1 MKYCLFEK
9 IDLNVF
15 LGVVS
20 IDESQKDV
28 NLPDNSEENLV
39 AAEVVVAPTVENG
52 QQINVNK
59 DVVDNTYEIYIYNAK
74 EPSTNKNASN
84 SENSGSN
91 TQGYIDIRFALTLL
105 ASEFSD
111 KFELKFPESCHL
123 FDNKLFLDSKFSI
136 PGFTNFF
143 PDEKLFFVTD
153 ETKNT
158 VNLNSENYFNF

>member
-52 QQINVNK
+52 QQVNVSK
-59 DVVDNTYEIYIYNAK
+59 DVVDNTYEIYI
-74 EPSTNKNASN
+74 
-84 SENSGSN
+84 
-91 TQGYIDIRFALTLL
+91 L
-105 ASEFSD
+105 
-111 KFELKFPESCHL
+111 
-123 FDNKLFLDSKFSI
+123 
-136 PGFTNFF
+136 
-143 PDEKLFFVTD
+143 
-153 ETKNT
+153 
-158 VNLNSENYFNF
+158 

>member
-1 MKYCLFEK
+1 MSTDK
-9 IDLNVF
+9 
-15 LGVVS
+15 
-20 IDESQKDV
+20 SQKDV
-28 NLPDNSEENLV
+28 NLPDNSEENLA

-84 SENSGSN
+84 SEAGPSGSN

-111 KFELKFPESCHL
+111 KFELKFPELNRADLKSFQAASSQVGAL
-123 FDNKLFLDSKFSI
+123 QFLR
-136 PGFTNFF
+136 
-143 PDEKLFFVTD
+143 
-153 ETKNT
+153 
-158 VNLNSENYFNF
+158 

>member
-15 LGVVS
+15 LGGVS

-28 NLPDNSEENLV
+28 NLPDNSEENLA

-84 SENSGSN
+84 SEAGPSGNN
-91 TQGYIDIRFALTLL
+91 TQGYIDIRFALIL
-105 ASEFSD
+105 
-111 KFELKFPESCHL
+111 
-123 FDNKLFLDSKFSI
+123 
-136 PGFTNFF
+136 
-143 PDEKLFFVTD
+143 
-153 ETKNT
+153 
-158 VNLNSENYFNF
+158 